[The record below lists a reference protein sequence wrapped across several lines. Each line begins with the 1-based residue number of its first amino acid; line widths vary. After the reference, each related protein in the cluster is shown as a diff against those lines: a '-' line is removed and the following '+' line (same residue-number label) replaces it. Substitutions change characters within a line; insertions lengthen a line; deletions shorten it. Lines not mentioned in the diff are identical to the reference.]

1 MRGFDEAAIFTIHGF
16 CKRALGDISALLEAD
31 PNVKVVFKEF
41 PVLSEES
48 YDAAVVG
55 VAIAKQ
61 GLYMEFHDKLLSH
74 QGRAGKPLALQIA
87 EEVGADM
94 AKLNADIADPAT
106 IETIRKTH
114 SLADSLGI
122 NGTPAYVIGGEVLVG
137 LAPLAELQ
145 KQVKSVRDNG
155 CQVC

>member
-1 MRGFDEAAIFTIHGF
+1 MRQAIRPAMSRSSSSSDYNCPY
-16 CKRALGDISALLEAD
+16 CKRALSDISALLEAD

-87 EEVGADM
+87 GRGWSRYGQAQRRYRR
-94 AKLNADIADPAT
+94 PAT
-106 IETIRKTH
+106 IETIHAKPTRWPIV
-114 SLADSLGI
+114 SASMARQ
-122 NGTPAYVIGGEVLVG
+122 PMSSA
-137 LAPLAELQ
+137 
-145 KQVKSVRDNG
+145 VRFLSAWPRF
-155 CQVC
+155 QSFRSR